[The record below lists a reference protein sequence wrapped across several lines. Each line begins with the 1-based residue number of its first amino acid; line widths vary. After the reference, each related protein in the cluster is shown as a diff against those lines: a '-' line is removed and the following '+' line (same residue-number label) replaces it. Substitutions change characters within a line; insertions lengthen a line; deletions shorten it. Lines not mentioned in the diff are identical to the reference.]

1 MVRPTSE
8 TTTVSDKSAR
18 EPLPK
23 TTAVQLF
30 KSLFL
35 ARRSEEY
42 IVKHY
47 PENQM
52 RTPMHMS
59 MGQEFVPVG
68 VCAAL
73 DGKADVFASYRS
85 HAAFLAQTHD
95 TDLFFSELYGRTS
108 GTGEG
113 KGGSMHLAAPD
124 QGHMLSSGVVA
135 TQIPVAVGAA
145 FANLRLGTGRTA
157 VAFFGD
163 GAADAGV
170 FWESIN
176 AAALFRLPV
185 MFVCEDNGYAVDTP
199 REAAR
204 CRRSLTEAVKPFGCR
219 HLRGR
224 QRRRRE
230 RLLAG
235 AGAAEKAHR
244 DRRPA
249 FLNIKCCRYLEH
261 VGIGDGLELG
271 LSRQGD
277 RRARVDQPRCPE
289 NATRAAGSP
298 SDERKR
304 DRGNGRGDRHGD
316 PRERAAS
323 HRRRRSLR
331 RTGSMQVCF
340 MRKLDYSGAIR
351 EAMSQE
357 MERDP
362 RVFVYGIGVPTWSID
377 LQHDTRADREVRQGA
392 LLRHADLARMP

>member
-8 TTTVSDKSAR
+8 TTTVTMILAR

-95 TDLFFSELYGRTS
+95 TDRFFSELYGRTS

-145 FANLRLGTGRTA
+145 FANLRLGDRAHGRGLLRRRRGGCRRLLGERQFGRPVPAAGDVRLRGQRLCGRHAARGTPG
-157 VAFFGD
+157 VAFARRGRQ
-163 GAADAGV
+163 A
-170 FWESIN
+170 
-176 AAALFRLPV
+176 FR
-185 MFVCEDNGYAVDTP
+185 
-199 REAAR
+199 R
-204 CRRSLTEAVKPFGCR
+204 R

-230 RLLAG
+230 RLFPGEGSGREGPSRPSPGIPQHQVLPIPRACR
-235 AGAAEKAHR
+235 HR
-244 DRRPA
+244 
-249 FLNIKCCRYLEH
+249 H
-261 VGIGDGLELG
+261 GLELG
-271 LSRQGD
+271 LSRPGD
-277 RRARVDQPRCPE
+277 RRARLDQ
-289 NATRAAGSP
+289 
-298 SDERKR
+298 
-304 DRGNGRGDRHGD
+304 
-316 PRERAAS
+316 
-323 HRRRRSLR
+323 L
-331 RTGSMQVCF
+331 
-340 MRKLDYSGAIR
+340 
-351 EAMSQE
+351 AM
-357 MERDP
+357 P
-362 RVFVYGIGVPTWSID
+362 
-377 LQHDTRADREVRQGA
+377 
-392 LLRHADLARMP
+392 